1 MVRRNGNG
9 QFVETERGA
18 SAPAPAAIPLEQE
31 SAIGTPQY
39 EPEVATSQREP
50 KANVEPQRKAPET
63 PPADDDADIRE
74 LWTDD
79 GLSDPLAVE
88 HIHIVKVGKP
98 KDFFRTDPRRTHRRQ
113 CEILVLKSENSVG
126 DQYYIIG
133 PKMQGKIEEARP
145 CTLVTAVD
153 RLGIP
158 RLWPLKAP
166 RDGENDNDAWI
177 TERAVARE
185 GLTKWVKLLWRGRAF
200 HSREAE
206 EGYAPDP
213 DFEKLPAF
221 STLVRTA
228 FGDHGTIRDESHR
241 VYRDLF
247 GKAKRP
253 GSDADPFC

>member
-1 MVRRNGNG
+1 MSSTQSSKIITGNG
-9 QFVETERGA
+9 VTASQTPETLPKHELI
-18 SAPAPAAIPLEQE
+18 PAPLKVNAPQPVRTAEAAPSL
-31 SAIGTPQY
+31 
-39 EPEVATSQREP
+39 EP
-50 KANVEPQRKAPET
+50 KVEPQPEA
-63 PPADDDADIRE
+63 ADDDSDIRE

-88 HIHIVKVGKP
+88 HIYIIKIGKP
-98 KDFFRTDPRRTHRRQ
+98 KDFFRVDPRPSYRRK
-113 CEILVLKSENSVG
+113 CEILIVKSENSVSE
-126 DQYYIIG
+126 QYYIVG
-133 PKMQGKIEEARP
+133 PKMQGRIEEARP

-153 RLGIP
+153 RLCIP

>member
-1 MVRRNGNG
+1 MISRSGNG
-9 QFVETERGA
+9 QFLETERGA
-18 SAPAPAAIPLEQE
+18 SAAPVAIPLEQQ
-31 SAIGTPQY
+31 SAIETQQY
-39 EPEVATSQREP
+39 EPEVATPQREP
-50 KANVEPQRKAPET
+50 KANAEPQP
-63 PPADDDADIRE
+63 DATDEDNDIRE

-79 GLSDPLAVE
+79 GLSDPLAIE
-88 HIHIVKVGKP
+88 HIHSVKVGKP
-98 KDFFRTDPRRTHRRQ
+98 RDFFRTDPRQTYRRK
-113 CEILVLKSENSVG
+113 CEILILKSENSVG
-126 DQYYIIG
+126 EQYYIIG
-133 PKMQGKIEEARP
+133 PKMQGRIEEARP
-145 CTLVTAVD
+145 CTFATAVD

-213 DFEKLPAF
+213 DFEKLPPF

-228 FGDHGTIRDESHR
+228 FGDHGTIRDESHP